1 VVANALSPLGVA
13 VTTALCGAGW
23 HVTAIVVV
31 SKCDN
36 SSRVYVLILIVVVV
50 VVVVVFLMICCCSVA
65 TEEFD
70 SFVWRL
76 RGSGAR
82 VLLVDD
88 DQFANSAQS
97 QVLVC
102 NYPQCWSIN
111 TLTT

>member
-50 VVVVVFLMICCCSVA
+50 VSLMICCCSVA

-88 DQFANSAQS
+88 DQFANSAES

-102 NYPQCWSIN
+102 NTPN
-111 TLTT
+111 VGRLTH